1 MFTNKNGT
9 INDQSHFF
17 LEIIYKQNNFH
28 IWFIKKQ
35 YFLYFYIILTSMLHV
50 TIFDY
55 HNFFLKNWSLHI
67 YVPVKYINILVS
79 DIDAW
84 SKLKYQYFVAKH
96 ILQIMTWG
104 KKIRWYF
111 CKYWKKKSKASEIKE
126 TLIFHNILQLGPS
139 FLSYW
144 QITGC

>member
-1 MFTNKNGT
+1 MINLISFLKLSINKT
-9 INDQSHFF
+9 IFIFGSSR
-17 LEIIYKQNNFH
+17 NNT
-28 IWFIKKQ
+28 
-35 YFLYFYIILTSMLHV
+35 FYISILYLLLCYMSLYL
-50 TIFDY
+50 IIII
-55 HNFFLKNWSLHI
+55 FLKNWSLHI

>member
-1 MFTNKNGT
+1 MINLISFLKLSINKT
-9 INDQSHFF
+9 IFIFGSSR
-17 LEIIYKQNNFH
+17 NNT
-28 IWFIKKQ
+28 
-35 YFLYFYIILTSMLHV
+35 FYISILYLLLCYMSLYL
-50 TIFDY
+50 IIII
-55 HNFFLKNWSLHI
+55 FLKNWSLHI

-104 KKIRWYF
+104 KKIWWYF
-111 CKYWKKKSKASEIKE
+111 CKYWKKKKSKASEIKE

>member
-1 MFTNKNGT
+1 MINLISFLKLSINKT
-9 INDQSHFF
+9 I
-17 LEIIYKQNNFH
+17 
-28 IWFIKKQ
+28 FIFGSSRN
-35 YFLYFYIILTSMLHV
+35 YTFYISILYLLLCYTSLYL
-50 TIFDY
+50 IIII
-55 HNFFLKNWSLHI
+55 FLKNWSLHI

-96 ILQIMTWG
+96 ILQIMAWG

>member
-1 MFTNKNGT
+1 MINLISFLKLSINKT
-9 INDQSHFF
+9 SF
-17 LEIIYKQNNFH
+17 LFGSSRNNT
-28 IWFIKKQ
+28 
-35 YFLYFYIILTSMLHV
+35 FYISILYLLLCYMSLYL
-50 TIFDY
+50 IIII
-55 HNFFLKNWSLHI
+55 FLKNWSLHI

-96 ILQIMTWG
+96 ILHIMTWG

-111 CKYWKKKSKASEIKE
+111 CKYWKKKGKASEIKE